1 MDQEK
6 IVEKLEKNSNK
17 IAYFLL
23 LFFFISN
30 FFVLHGKFYKGL
42 KFEGLALTSDE
53 VSHIPAGFYYLKTK
67 KYFIN
72 AEHPP
77 LIKDIAALPL
87 LFFNFKLPPI
97 SLEKEYENIQWEFGS
112 DFLFG
117 QKNNPDLIA
126 FISRTTVLFLNTFL
140 VFLLYFLIKKIF
152 NPLASLV
159 FLFLILFSPNFIAH
173 SGLVVFDVPLSL
185 FSLLALLLF
194 CLFLKNFS
202 ENKNWEKPFLG
213 AIFFTSL
220 SLLTK
225 FQGIFLF
232 LSLILGS
239 FLYFII
245 SKRELFLK
253 YLSLFFYFC
262 LIILFFIGSFYGWHT
277 IEMTV
282 EGLKHQLSYSY
293 PSEFPQIGKKI
304 LFSFLN
310 LNIFIINGL
319 IEYLIGVL
327 MMISRVQGA
336 WQSTYFLGRVYG
348 SEGAGPLYFPILFL
362 TKETIPFLILFFL
375 TLFFSLFSFFFNPK
389 EKLKE
394 LSKNPFFFVFLS
406 FIIIYLA
413 FSIPMRLNIGI
424 RHIFPLTFLAYF
436 LVSLKI
442 SHLKEENFFIFK
454 KNFNYFS
461 IFLLGAFFILISFF
475 LTWPY
480 FLSYYNLLAGG
491 TKNGYQIATDSN
503 YDWAGQ
509 DLKRL
514 AKWVK
519 ENKISKIYL
528 HIFSNVRLD
537 YYLGNNYQPFNIRF
551 DPLPPSGS
559 LLAVS
564 AFEMQNVNYD
574 ENLPYFQK
582 YFQFNKY
589 QVARIGTTIFIF
601 QIP

>member
-1 MDQEK
+1 MDQIK
-6 IVEKLEKNSNK
+6 IIEILKKNSNK
-17 IAYFLL
+17 IAFFLL
-23 LFFFISN
+23 LFFFVSN

-42 KFEGLALTSDE
+42 KFEGMALTSDE

-87 LFFNFKLPPI
+87 LFFNFKLPSIPE
-97 SLEKEYENIQWEFGS
+97 EKKYENIQWEFGS
-112 DFLFG
+112 GFLFNE
-117 QKNNPDLIA
+117 NNDPDLIA
-126 FISRTTVLFLNTFL
+126 FISRTTILILNTIL
-140 VFLLYFLIKKIF
+140 VLLLYFLIKKIF
-152 NPLASLV
+152 NPLASLI
-159 FLFLILFSPNFIAH
+159 FLFLLLFSPNFIAH

-185 FSLLALLLF
+185 FSLIAIFLF
-194 CLFLKNFS
+194 YLFLKNFS

-213 AIFFTSL
+213 TIFFTSL

-239 FLYFII
+239 FLYFLI

-253 YLSLFFYFC
+253 YLALFFYFC

-277 IEMTV
+277 MEMTV

-327 MMISRVQGA
+327 MMVSRVQGA
-336 WQSTYFLGRVYG
+336 WQATYFLGNVYG
-348 SEGAGPLYFPILFL
+348 SEGAGPLYFPVLFL
-362 TKETIPFLILFFL
+362 TKETVPFLILFFL
-375 TLFFSLFSFFFNPK
+375 TLFSFLFSFFSNPK
-389 EKLKE
+389 EE
-394 LSKNPFFFVFLS
+394 LRQSIKNPFFFIVFF
-406 FIIIYLA
+406 FIVIYLL

-424 RHIFPLTFLAYF
+424 RHIFPLTFLIYF

-442 SHLKEENFFIFK
+442 SQLKEENFFIFK

-461 IFLLGAFFILISFF
+461 LFAICALFIVFSFF
-475 LTWPY
+475 STWPY
-480 FLSYYNLLAGG
+480 FLSYYNFLAGG

-503 YDWAGQ
+503 YDWGGQ

-519 ENKISKIYL
+519 EKRIHKIYL
-528 HIFSNVRLD
+528 HIFSNVRIE
-537 YYLGNNYQPFNIRF
+537 YYLDEGYQPFNIRF
-551 DPLPPSGS
+551 EPLPPPGS

-564 AFEMQNVNYD
+564 AFEMQNINYD
-574 ENLPYFQK
+574 KSLPYFQK
-582 YFQFNKY
+582 YFQLEKH
-589 QVARIGTTIFIF
+589 QIARIGTTIFIF